1 MNNLVATLCLVIICG
16 TLILLIMIWMVIL
29 MMLAIGFVF
38 MCADKFRAVM
48 RKERERRSVIDE
60 KELHEL
66 YEQYKDLCDLD

>member
-1 MNNLVATLCLVIICG
+1 
-16 TLILLIMIWMVIL
+16 MIWMVIL

-38 MCADKFRAVM
+38 MCADKFCAVM
-48 RKERERRSVIDE
+48 RKECERRSVIDE

>member
-1 MNNLVATLCLVIICG
+1 
-16 TLILLIMIWMVIL
+16 MIWMVIL

-38 MCADKFRAVM
+38 MCADKFRAVL
-48 RKERERRSVIDE
+48 RKERERRSLIDE